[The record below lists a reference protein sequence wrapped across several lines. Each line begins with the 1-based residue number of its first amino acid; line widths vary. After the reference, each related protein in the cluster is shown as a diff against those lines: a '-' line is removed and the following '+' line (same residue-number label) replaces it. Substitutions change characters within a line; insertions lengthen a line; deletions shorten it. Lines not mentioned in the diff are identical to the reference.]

1 MKLMAQ
7 LAHEVRPAQ
16 PTPTLRYLAG
26 EHAERVADVWA
37 APHGAYLEMPAQRRH
52 LAHVVLAL
60 GARGDTRILATAL
73 AGERADAV
81 ARRYLGDPPVGFVKA
96 LGRLG
101 EAAWDGVDYLRLY
114 ELFED
119 EGAASVLMQT
129 PEITVAAV
137 KALDVVPAALRV
149 HAIARHIAG
158 IEAARALGD
167 AWAALHAVRG
177 PAAADAAMARWVR
190 ATGPER
196 LFAMAAQD
204 LAPQRFD
211 PAPFPVHADMR
222 RLGGTTAL
230 EDAGRRFRN
239 CLATYADRAALGTV
253 ALYEWAGPP
262 PAALAFARD
271 GFFGW
276 RLEEARGIG
285 NALLGPEERAATIM
299 AVRQAGVRVGRSG
312 ADIQA
317 TLRKLAGLD
326 HDWINPNDPVLNA
339 FGVYEEG

>member
-1 MKLMAQ
+1 MKLMAR
-7 LAHEVRPAQ
+7 LAHDVRPAE
-16 PTPTLRYLAG
+16 PTPTLRFLAG
-26 EHAERVADVWA
+26 EHAARVAHVWA

-52 LAHVVLAL
+52 LAHIVLAV
-60 GARGDTRILATAL
+60 GERDDARRLADAL
-73 AGERADAV
+73 YGERADVV

-96 LGRLG
+96 LGRIG
-101 EAAWDGVDYLRLY
+101 EAPWDGVDYLRLY
-114 ELFED
+114 ELFAD
-119 EGAASVLMQT
+119 EGAAAVLMQT
-129 PEITVAAV
+129 PEITAATV
-137 KALDVVPAALRV
+137 KALDDMPRALRV

-158 IEAARALGD
+158 PEAARALD
-167 AWAALHAVRG
+167 AAWTAIRDVRG
-177 PAAADAAMARWVR
+177 QPAADAAVARWVR

-204 LAPQRFD
+204 MAPQRFD
-211 PAPFPVHADMR
+211 PAPFPVHPDMR

-285 NALLGPEERAATIM
+285 NALLGPEERAATVL
-299 AVRQAGVRVGRSG
+299 AVRAAGVRVGRSG
-312 ADIQA
+312 GDILA
-317 TLRKLAGLD
+317 ALRQLAGLD
-326 HDWINPNDPVLNA
+326 HDWINPQDPALTA
-339 FGVYEEG
+339 FGIYQEG